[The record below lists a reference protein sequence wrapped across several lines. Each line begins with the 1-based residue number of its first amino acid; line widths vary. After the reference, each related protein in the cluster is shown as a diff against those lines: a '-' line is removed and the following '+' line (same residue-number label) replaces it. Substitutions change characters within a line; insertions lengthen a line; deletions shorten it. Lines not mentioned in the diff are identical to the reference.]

1 MQFKRTIFISLLA
14 DSGYKDYMSSSVLL
28 EKCVCND
35 IIVHQKHVLLEKC
48 FLYHY
53 FIYFVCL
60 FRAQCCY

>member
-35 IIVHQKHVLLEKC
+35 IIVHQKHVL
-48 FLYHY
+48 
-53 FIYFVCL
+53 
-60 FRAQCCY
+60 QT